1 MRLNSPIYISQLFMG
16 KKNKKDKVKTEHIY
30 RTLEQRKEEIRK
42 IILSLEQYQL
52 SNSYQPIKSLYDMM
66 FSYIKIGERT
76 LINIP
81 FPEMNKRIEGVL
93 ATNIREEVAVRLK
106 YEKY

>member
-1 MRLNSPIYISQLFMG
+1 MG

-52 SNSYQPIKSLYDMM
+52 SNSYQPIKTLYDMM
-66 FSYIKIGERT
+66 FNYIKTGDRT